1 MSETSVP
8 GQEPGPEPGPSAMSP
23 TKVVL
28 GGVALAAVIAGLW
41 WVSRPAPTP
50 IDKPEVAPP
59 KPKDATLVQPSFMAV
74 TGLPAWSHTTGARG
88 ERLLPETLGGGA
100 AIADLDND
108 GALDIILAD
117 GLNWSGDAFA
127 SAPSAGST
135 GLRIL
140 RSAGGPD
147 ASEPRFDAVSLA
159 NRPIY
164 AMGVYAVDFDGDD
177 RTDLY
182 VTGVKT
188 PHTPGHLLLRNVT
201 PPGGTIAFED
211 VTEAR
216 GLTTEPGWGTAAVWF
231 DADLDGD
238 LDLLTAQYVKWSPEI
253 DRSVGYTLT
262 GVGRSYGPP
271 TGFEGADP
279 IFYRQQ
285 ADGSFVDDT
294 TSAGFIV
301 RNRATGVPVGKTLGA
316 IATDIDGDGDQDV
329 VLANDT
335 VANFVF
341 LNDGQG
347 RFMESGVSTGIAFD
361 KMGAATGAMGI
372 DSAVIVDERA
382 ASDTAKARPGKL
394 AIAIGNFA
402 NEPDSFFTSPT
413 GRLQFT
419 DDAILCGVGVPTRRV
434 LTFGLLLEDVNQDGA
449 LDVVQSNGHLEPE
462 IGVVQAGQEFHQ
474 PGQVL
479 LQSPGRGM
487 FQLAQPEAHGAVG
500 AKRVGRGLAS
510 GDLNADGAVDF
521 VFTSN
526 AGAAE
531 VILGQTSGLP
541 GGQVIVVSGQGAMGN
556 RQGLGALLVA
566 TLQDGS
572 TRLRSIAPHRG
583 YLSSSEPVAR
593 LVLAPG
599 ESIRSLTLR
608 WPDGVEQVLE
618 VPARSAP
625 TALIT
630 ATRD

>member
-1 MSETSVP
+1 MTEQQGVAASSSSTR
-8 GQEPGPEPGPSAMSP
+8 M
-23 TKVVL
+23 VL
-28 GGVALAAVIAGLW
+28 GGVAIAAVIAGFW
-41 WVSRPAPTP
+41 WFSRPAPKP
-50 IDKPEVAPP
+50 IDKPEVVPS
-59 KPKDATLVQPSFMAV
+59 KPKDATIQQPAFKSVSA
-74 TGLPAWSHTTGARG
+74 LPAWSHTNGARG

-108 GALDIILAD
+108 GALDIVLAD
-117 GLNWSGDAFA
+117 GLNWSGDSFA
-127 SAPSAGST
+127 SAPSPGTT

-140 RSAGGPD
+140 RSSAGPD
-147 ASEPRFDAVSLA
+147 AADARFETVPLA

-164 AMGVYAVDFDGDD
+164 AMGVYAVDVDGDD

-188 PHTPGHLLLRNVT
+188 PNTPGHLLLRNTT
-201 PPGGTIAFED
+201 PPGGAMAFED
-211 VTEAR
+211 VTSAR

-231 DADLDGD
+231 DADRDGD
-238 LDLLTAQYVKWSPEI
+238 LDLLAAQYVSWSPEI

-285 ADGSFVDDT
+285 ADGTFVDDT
-294 TSAGFIV
+294 AGAGFIV

-316 IATDIDGDGDQDV
+316 IARDIDGDGDLDV

-341 LNDGQG
+341 VNDGQG
-347 RFMESGVSTGIAFD
+347 KFVESGVATGLAFD

-372 DSAVIVDERA
+372 DSAIIVDERA
-382 ASDTAKARPGKL
+382 DSQGGPARSGKL

-402 NEPDSFFTSPT
+402 NEPDSFYTSPS

-434 LTFGLLLEDVNQDGA
+434 LTFGLLLEDVNQDGS
-449 LDVVQSNGHLEPE
+449 LDLVQSNGHLEPE
-462 IGVVQAGQEFHQ
+462 ISAVQAGQEFRQ

-479 LQSPGRGM
+479 LQAPGMGM
-487 FQLAQPEAHGAVG
+487 FQLAEPDAHGPIG

-510 GDLNADGAVDF
+510 GDLNADGAIDF

-526 AGAAE
+526 AGPVE
-531 VILGQTSGLP
+531 VILGSAGIP
-541 GGQVIVVSGQGAMGN
+541 VGGQIITLRAEGPKGN
-556 RQGLGALLVA
+556 RQGLGATVTAVLS
-566 TLQDGS
+566 DGS
-572 TRLRSIAPHRG
+572 KRRRTIAPHRG

-599 ESIRSLTLR
+599 ESLQSLTLQ
-608 WPDGVEQVLE
+608 WPDGKEQSIPI
-618 VPARSAP
+618 PARVPS
-625 TALIT
+625 TVALT
-630 ATRD
+630 VVQD